1 MFKERYKLRSDLQVI
16 PFKDRLHF
24 STDSG
29 NFSMKGSPEIVPVLG
44 NIVPLINGENS
55 VKDICDK
62 LPEIEDDIILSILE
76 NLYENNILEKG
87 TNKTEK
93 KNQVTSSPKI
103 TFIGHAT
110 VLIDTCGLNIITDPW
125 IFVRNKKIDTPPFPI
140 TFEDLPPLDV
150 ICITH
155 IHIDHLNP
163 RTLIRLDKS
172 IPVVVPKIA
181 SPSKRNEDIKLLLRD
196 LGFKNI
202 ISLQLWESYKLR
214 DFKITRTPCHNA
226 FGVTEQCTWLIESP
240 EISVFCG
247 GDMLEDEPFMRN

>member
-1 MFKERYKLRSDLQVI
+1 MVKERYKLRSDLQVI

-125 IFVRNKKIDTPPFPI
+125 I
-140 TFEDLPPLDV
+140 
-150 ICITH
+150 
-155 IHIDHLNP
+155 
-163 RTLIRLDKS
+163 
-172 IPVVVPKIA
+172 VVPKIA